1 MWIAKIELTNFKS
14 YQHAEFDFP
23 EPRNGENIVLI
34 GGMNGYG
41 KTSILEALYL
51 CLYGKDA
58 IIHLARAGL
67 KLDEAKGYPSFLEK
81 AFNGEAKRDGMDSM
95 SIRVVIHRTKTK
107 ALDIRRKWYFRA
119 NTGQWNREEEARV
132 TEVTRGVPGVPRKD
146 GTGNFQLSELLDQQF
161 VPAHIAPFFFFDGEE
176 VKKLADQARIEQ
188 VKLGLEGLLGVV
200 LLRQMAERLKDF
212 EANRRSSVNSV
223 DEENIA
229 RMLEALTSG
238 EARLEALR
246 QDASESIEKL
256 ARLKADRESLIE
268 RITSAGGG
276 GGDIATVKDL
286 VEEREG
292 LRNQQREVQKRLE
305 RILADKLPFH
315 LMPRSLLTEFKTQL
329 QREMAL
335 AEWQAECRS
344 LEPKRDKFEHAFF
357 ASEVQ
362 PSISPELTGE
372 QIAAVKARI
381 EQAWSSLFHPPPANC
396 ARPDQVVHAYMHEGL
411 RERALDFLD
420 SVAVGQQDVYDLLAQ
435 QRGLNDEIEELGR
448 KIARVE
454 GLDRDGTLTQLKT
467 ELKSVSDQIDEIE
480 AHIREEDREVLGLE
494 VTVNNTKSRYLQEK
508 KRLDETSPVRN
519 LVGKSERVRAV
530 IDEVVPLLFPL
541 KVKALAHAMTKVYRQ
556 LAHKDQVAKIEIDND
571 GTTHILG
578 KTGKEI
584 VFDRSAGENQIFA
597 TALIAGLAEV
607 SGVKAP
613 LLVDTPLGRLDSQ
626 HRENIFK
633 FWTSNPNRQVILL
646 SQDKEIDPDFY
657 ARIHGSVGAT
667 FLLQHMD
674 VGDGLGRTAVKAG
687 QYFGAAQ

>member
-1 MWIAKIELTNFKS
+1 MWISKIELTNFKS
-14 YQHAEFDFP
+14 YQYAEFDFP
-23 EPRNGENIVLI
+23 EPKNGENIVLI

-41 KTSILEALYL
+41 KTSVLEALYL

-67 KLDEAKGYPSFLEK
+67 KMDEAKGYPSFLEK
-81 AFNGEAKRDGMDSM
+81 AFNGEAKRDGLESM
-95 SIRVVIHRTKTK
+95 SVRVVIHRTKTK
-107 ALDIRRKWYFRA
+107 ALDIRRKWYFRSSS
-119 NTGQWNREEEARV
+119 GLWNREEEARV
-132 TEVTRGVPGVPRKD
+132 TEVTRGIPGLPRKD
-146 GTGNFQLSELLDQQF
+146 GTNNFQLSELLDQQF

-200 LLRQMAERLKDF
+200 LLRQLAERLRDF

-223 DEENIA
+223 DEENID
-229 RMLEALTSG
+229 RMLKAFTQDEI
-238 EARLEALR
+238 RLEALR
-246 QDASESIEKL
+246 RDASESTEKL
-256 ARLKADRESLIE
+256 AKLKADRESLIE

-344 LEPKRDKFEHAFF
+344 LQPKRDKFAQAFF
-357 ASEVQ
+357 ASEAEPTIV
-362 PSISPELTGE
+362 PSLTDE

-381 EQAWSSLFHPPPANC
+381 EQAWSSLFHPTPSNC
-396 ARPDQVVHAYMHEGL
+396 AERVLHTYMHEGL

-435 QRGLNDEIEELGR
+435 QRGLVDDIEELGR

-454 GLDRDGTLTQLKT
+454 GLDRDGTLSQLKA
-467 ELKSVSDQIDEIE
+467 ELKAVSDQIYNLED
-480 AHIREEDREVLGLE
+480 HIRAEDREVLGLE
-494 VTVNNTKSRYLQEK
+494 VTVNNTKSRYIQEK

-519 LVGKSERVRAV
+519 LVSKSERVRSV

-541 KVKALAHAMTKVYRQ
+541 KVKALAQAMTKVYRQ

-584 VFDRSAGENQIFA
+584 FFDRSAGENQIFA
-597 TALIAGLAEV
+597 TALIAGLADV

-613 LLVDTPLGRLDSQ
+613 LVVDTPLGRLDSQ

-646 SQDKEIDPDFY
+646 SQDKEIDPEFY
-657 ARIHGSVGAT
+657 ARIHDSVGAT

-674 VGDGLGRTAVKAG
+674 VGDGIGRTAVKVG
-687 QYFGAAQ
+687 QYFGAAE